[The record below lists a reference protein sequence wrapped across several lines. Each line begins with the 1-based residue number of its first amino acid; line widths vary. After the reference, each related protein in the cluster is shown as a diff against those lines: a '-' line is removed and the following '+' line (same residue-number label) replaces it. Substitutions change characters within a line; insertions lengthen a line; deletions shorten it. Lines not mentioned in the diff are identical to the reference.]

1 MSPIVAVAAAATN
14 SLYLQQIA
22 IAACRYATIAH
33 YLYAVVAGA
42 ANPFIIFSLPPAA
55 IRLLLMPPYTPLSP
69 TPPLQPLPLFITSDA
84 VVANT
89 IAAIIQIQSL
99 PMFCNT
105 IAAVIST
112 AAALPSPLNFKF

>member
-1 MSPIVAVAAAATN
+1 M
-14 SLYLQQIA
+14 
-22 IAACRYATIAH
+22 
-33 YLYAVVAGA
+33 
-42 ANPFIIFSLPPAA
+42 
-55 IRLLLMPPYTPLSP
+55 
-69 TPPLQPLPLFITSDA
+69 QPLPLFITSDA